1 VAFIVA
7 LAYIAIDF
15 VQQLSIHACSGTFT
29 FEFCVGLVIL
39 DSGLPYRPAYARDT
53 NYIMNDFQFQ
63 HLTRDTAK
71 VTKIVFK
78 IWLLPRFSDF
88 FPISS
93 SDVIYASTPA
103 SHIKKLGSISLP

>member
-15 VQQLSIHACSGTFT
+15 VQQLSIHACSGIFT

-39 DSGLPYRPAYARDT
+39 DSGLPYRPAYARD
-53 NYIMNDFQFQ
+53 IQ
-63 HLTRDTAK
+63 HLTRDTTK